1 MGIKTE
7 RKSRFSGKKYFQTKM
22 GPDEL

>member
-7 RKSRFSGKKYFQTKM
+7 RESRFSGKIYYQTKM
-22 GPDEL
+22 GPVEL

>member
-7 RKSRFSGKKYFQTKM
+7 RESRFSGKKYFQTKM

>member
-22 GPDEL
+22 DPDEL

>member
-1 MGIKTE
+1 MGISTE
-7 RKSRFSGKKYFQTKM
+7 RESRFSGKKYFQTKM